1 MNFQRGACKGL
12 GSKGWDFILF
22 DFLNPFSQN
31 LSAKY
36 HQLEMIDQGV

>member
-22 DFLNPFSQN
+22 DVLNPFSQTFLPN
-31 LSAKY
+31 IINWK
-36 HQLEMIDQGV
+36 